1 MERWTVGMLE
11 DYSATEQQP
20 SNRPTFQHSV
30 RSLSVSRLRNRSLRP
45 FELASRLGHHGT
57 RRIRENQMLKMRNG
71 FAAVPFADQQPRP
84 VELRRRRRR
93 TLTTGAHD
101 FVEQSDRRHVVFTV
115 QMSGD

>member
-1 MERWTVGMLE
+1 MERWPVGMLE

-45 FELASRLGHHGT
+45 FELASRFGHDGT
-57 RRIRENQMLKMRNG
+57 RWIRQDQMLEMRNG
-71 FAAVPFADQQPRP
+71 FAAAPFADQTPRP
-84 VELRRRRRR
+84 IELGRRRRR

-101 FVEQSDRRHVVFTV
+101 FVEQ
-115 QMSGD
+115 